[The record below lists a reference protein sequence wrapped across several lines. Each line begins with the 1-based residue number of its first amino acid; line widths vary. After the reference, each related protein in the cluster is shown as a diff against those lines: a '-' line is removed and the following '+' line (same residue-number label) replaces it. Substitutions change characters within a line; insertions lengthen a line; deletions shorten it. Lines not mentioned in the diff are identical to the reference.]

1 MSPNSARSVEHYAKG
16 LALAPDD
23 ADLLRVL
30 GLAEQSSGK
39 WEQAVEHLR
48 QSRSLDPRSANT
60 ADVLGQTFHWL
71 RRFDEAFQAQDEAAA
86 LQPSSIQF
94 IEHKAMVFLSR
105 GDLESARA
113 LLAKPP
119 EGIDLPTFV
128 AYMAT
133 YWDLYWVL
141 GDEQRDLVKRLRP
154 SAFDGDAG
162 VWALALAGVYEGEG
176 DMRRAAAYA
185 DSARIAFEQQL
196 TASPEDAQ
204 RNVLLGVALAYMGRK
219 AEAVQRGVRGA
230 ELLPPSVDAVGG
242 TYLQH
247 QLARI
252 YILLGDAEKA
262 LDTLE
267 PLLKVPY
274 YLSPGWLRSI
284 PPSPRSGATRA
295 SSGW

>member
-1 MSPNSARSVEHYAKG
+1 M
-16 LALAPDD
+16 
-23 ADLLRVL
+23 
-30 GLAEQSSGK
+30 
-39 WEQAVEHLR
+39 R
-48 QSRSLDPRSANT
+48 QSRCNRRRSSSSST
-60 ADVLGQTFHWL
+60 
-71 RRFDEAFQAQDEAAA
+71 RRWY
-86 LQPSSIQF
+86 SSA
-94 IEHKAMVFLSR
+94 E

-162 VWALALAGVYEGEG
+162 VWALALAGVYEAEG

-219 AEAVQRGVRGA
+219 AEAIQRGVRGA
-230 ELLPPSVDAVGG
+230 ELLPPSVDAVAG
-242 TYLQH
+242 TYFQH

-252 YILLGDAEKA
+252 YILAGDAEKA

-274 YLSPGWLRSI
+274 YLSPGWLRI
-284 PPSPRSGATRA
+284 DPTFAPLRGNPRFERLVNGR
-295 SSGW
+295 